1 MESRVAVLEND
12 VRNIKDNVARLH
24 DGMAAANS
32 AITQLLT
39 GQAQLR
45 GDIDGLRKE
54 LKGDIVGLR
63 MELKGDV
70 DGLRMELKGDV
81 DGLRKEL
88 KGDIVGLRMELKG
101 DVDSLR
107 MELKGDIVG
116 LRMELKGDVDSLRE
130 ELKGAINTLDA
141 NVGTVRAEMETLQ
154 ARLIGRMEAQEK
166 KIQRWFFATSLSCA
180 GLAFTAVR
188 LFH

>member
-24 DGMAAANS
+24 DGMTAANS

-54 LKGDIVGLR
+54 LKGDIG
-63 MELKGDV
+63 
-70 DGLRMELKGDV
+70 
-81 DGLRKEL
+81 
-88 KGDIVGLRMELKG
+88 
-101 DVDSLR
+101 
-107 MELKGDIVG
+107 
-116 LRMELKGDVDSLRE
+116 SLRE
-130 ELKGAINTLDA
+130 ELKGEISSLREESRGEISSLREESRGGIGSLRAELKGAISTLDA
-141 NVGTVRAEMETLQ
+141 NFGTVRAEMGTIRAEMKTLQ
-154 ARLIGRMEAQEK
+154 ADLIGRMEALEK